1 MVCRRKRNR
10 IARLP
15 RLRLFEFHPA
25 KKGGEMSKSLSEICN
40 ELSGRVS
47 NPPSEPVRLSS
58 WENCPLCDSTFIE
71 VHEDPIYKPEVVCT
85 DCGVTLQGET
95 VFAIKER
102 WNKR

>member
-1 MVCRRKRNR
+1 MN
-10 IARLP
+10 
-15 RLRLFEFHPA
+15 
-25 KKGGEMSKSLSEICN
+25 KSLSEICN

-85 DCGVTLQGET
+85 DCGITLQGET

-102 WNKR
+102 WNKRRNGSEVYNSHNLDRIRFLPKR

>member
-1 MVCRRKRNR
+1 
-10 IARLP
+10 
-15 RLRLFEFHPA
+15 
-25 KKGGEMSKSLSEICN
+25 MSKSLSEICN

-71 VHEDPIYKPEVVCT
+71 VHNDPIYRPEVVCT
-85 DCGVTLQGET
+85 NCGITLQGET
-95 VFAIKER
+95 VFTIKER